1 MSPVAQPFDDDA
13 MDELRAQPLEWRRR
27 GLTTPTELEAL
38 ITRRLSGV
46 VRGVPADPTYA
57 DFFVAA

>member
-1 MSPVAQPFDDDA
+1 MAHPSDDDA
-13 MDELRAQPLEWRRR
+13 MDELRAQPFEWRRR
-27 GLTTPTELEAL
+27 GLMPPIELEAL
-38 ITRRLSGV
+38 IARRLSGV